1 MPLLKMKLRTVL
13 RKIFFFLV
21 SSCSAYN
28 ISFIVVLDS
37 SLYTSLNFLYFVD
50 KWREVKFFAKAFV
63 AQSDLG
69 TDKNVQVAVV
79 NYGSAANIASPCGNL
94 TTKEQFYDF
103 IDNLPKQNGEAAING
118 ALLKAREAYQGCKRL
133 NAKPVVIFLT
143 YSKETAE
150 LDLNVKLETENV
162 VKKEALLFVVAAG
175 SDVNE
180 TDITR
185 MSKYVTNGGDFFSK
199 AVVSSFLDFSASS
212 HYDKIPRAFCSRK

>member
-13 RKIFFFLV
+13 RKIFFFSAL
-21 SSCSAYN
+21 SCSAFN
-28 ISFIVVLDS
+28 ITFILVLDS
-37 SLYTSLNFLYFVD
+37 SLDSSSNFLGNRWASEKGV
-50 KWREVKFFAKAFV
+50 AKAFV

-118 ALLKAREAYQGCKRL
+118 ALLKAREAYLGCKRL
-133 NAKPVVIFLT
+133 NVKPVVIFLT

-185 MSKYVTNGGDFFSK
+185 MSKYVTNGCRFLFQSRCQLFS
-199 AVVSSFLDFSASS
+199 
-212 HYDKIPRAFCSRK
+212 